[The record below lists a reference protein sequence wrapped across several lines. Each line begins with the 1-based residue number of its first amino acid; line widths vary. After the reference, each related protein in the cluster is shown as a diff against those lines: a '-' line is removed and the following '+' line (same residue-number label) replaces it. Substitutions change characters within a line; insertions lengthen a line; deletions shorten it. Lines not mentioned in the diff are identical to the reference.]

1 MLRAEE
7 STAQGTRDAGALVRD
22 DDHAD
27 IRGLVTAIHLSVA
40 GLPRSSVGDHHA
52 DAHIV
57 RSRIPLI
64 GARASRDPCVVGS
77 MVMKIA
83 GCCDLLL
90 AMVSMLLSTH
100 AIGLTWRAMS
110 QTKAESSR
118 AIATQILL
126 SASLR
131 AERCR

>member
-22 DDHAD
+22 DDQTD
-27 IRGLVTAIHLSVA
+27 IRGLVTAFQLSVA

-77 MVMKIA
+77 MVVKIA

-90 AMVSMLLSTH
+90 AMDLN
-100 AIGLTWRAMS
+100 A
-110 QTKAESSR
+110 AEYSCDR
-118 AIATQILL
+118 FDLAGDVPDEGREFARDRHTDLV
-126 SASLR
+126 
-131 AERCR
+131 ERE